1 MFAAAA
7 GIGGLACQLV
17 FYRGYNEC
25 KASRWVTSAAEL
37 HRIMSQ
43 VRCDAGNTQ
52 ICRIL

>member
-25 KASRWVTSAAEL
+25 KASRWVSTPETKC
-37 HRIMSQ
+37 I
-43 VRCDAGNTQ
+43 GGPE
-52 ICRIL
+52 